1 MRFINRILDKGATI
15 KTMKK
20 RENKIIS
27 KPWITRGIKTF
38 MKKTNKQIIKAKN
51 KQQKWIKNESY
62 KKHRNKIIELIR

>member
-27 KPWITRGIKTF
+27 KPWITRGIKIF
-38 MKKTNKQIIKAKN
+38 MKKTNKQIIKAKS
-51 KQQKWIKNESY
+51 KQQN
-62 KKHRNKIIELIR
+62 